1 MLHVEEEAGH
11 VGNTVEEDK
20 AKSMQS
26 KDGAQVVEA
35 AVVAAAKT
43 ARQVSVLAK
52 DRCWEGP

>member
-11 VGNTVEEDK
+11 VGNTVEGDK

-26 KDGAQVVEA
+26 KDDALVVEA

-43 ARQVSVLAK
+43 AR
-52 DRCWEGP
+52 